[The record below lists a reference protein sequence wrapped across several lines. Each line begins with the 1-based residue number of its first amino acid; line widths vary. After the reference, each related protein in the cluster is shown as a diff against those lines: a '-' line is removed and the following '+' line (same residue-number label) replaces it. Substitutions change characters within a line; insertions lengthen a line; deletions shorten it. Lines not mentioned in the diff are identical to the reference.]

1 MNDFEYFGKLVEQ
14 AREEKAWSQQRLAD
28 EVDVDVRTVKKLES
42 GTGNP
47 PMEVV
52 LKYHL
57 FLEYFS
63 RYAVNHDPC
72 EAGLKLDHIYRELI
86 SFLRNNLNCLATAH
100 YTCCGDGMTTIQDVE
115 TFEDYCRVVG
125 EINAQFPKIIVESK
139 ISVLEPMLWFRTG
152 ISFA

>member
-14 AREEKAWSQQRLAD
+14 AREEKGWSQQRLAD

-52 LKYHL
+52 LKYIFLLNISPAML
-57 FLEYFS
+57 F
-63 RYAVNHDPC
+63 NHDPC

-86 SFLRNNLNCLATAH
+86 PFSQEQIKLLSDSALHLRRWNDNH
-100 YTCCGDGMTTIQDVE
+100 PDVE

-125 EINAQFPKIIVESK
+125 EINAQFHKNNS
-139 ISVLEPMLWFRTG
+139 
-152 ISFA
+152 